1 VNQFWKSR
9 ALSELSPTEWES
21 LCDGCGRC
29 CLRKLEDADT
39 GTVHYTDVACRLL
52 ASSSCRC
59 RNYTHRTELV
69 ADCAHLT
76 AQTLEQLAW
85 MPTTCA
91 YRLVYEGRDLP
102 EWHPLVSGN
111 PESVHAAGISVR
123 GRVVSEAFIDESEV
137 EQRLIDWVR
146 ARD

>member
-1 VNQFWKSR
+1 
-9 ALSELSPTEWES
+9 
-21 LCDGCGRC
+21 
-29 CLRKLEDADT
+29 
-39 GTVHYTDVACRLL
+39 
-52 ASSSCRC
+52 
-59 RNYTHRTELV
+59 
-69 ADCAHLT
+69 LT